1 MEIVR
6 IFDDEDCLLS
16 VQYDLSE
23 IDEFSRIFE
32 DWTDIEF
39 LENFFEENKHDLES
53 PFWNNVSIEEAIQ
66 LTRNEAIKL
75 RNYFYDLSKKT
86 PRKRILLFADLFKP
100 LEKHFYDADYLARKK
115 AYGLR
120 IISWLRIYALKI
132 GKDMYLITGGTIKLT
147 EKMDDRKHTKTELQK
162 IDYCKQYLKDEGII
176 DEEGMIELLEL

>member
-16 VQYDLSE
+16 VQYDE
-23 IDEFSRIFE
+23 NKQDEFSRIFE

-39 LENFFEENKHDLES
+39 LENFFEENKHDLER

-75 RNYFYDLSKKT
+75 SKYFYDLSKKT

-100 LEKHFYDADYLARKK
+100 LGKQLSNADFLNRKK
-115 AYGLR
+115 VYGLR

-132 GKDMYLITGGTIKLT
+132 GDDMYLITGGAIKLT
-147 EKMDDRKHTKTELQK
+147 KKMKDREHTRKELQK
-162 IDYCKQYLKDEGII
+162 IDYCKQILKEEGII
-176 DEEGMIELLEL
+176 DEDGMVELLEL